1 MKKAIHFLGIFMMYI
16 MISSFGLV
24 EYSAMRPHTYFVG
37 IDSTK
42 QLKQTSLLAAKK
54 EINSLPKKQEDN
66 QQDSQINEEAKHW
79 SKYIVLGVKAVFSTL
94 LSLLSYM
101 IK

>member
-1 MKKAIHFLGIFMMYI
+1 MKKAIHFLGVFMIYI
-16 MISSFGLV
+16 MTSSFGLV

-42 QLKQTSLLAAKK
+42 QLKQPLAKK
-54 EINSLPKKQEDN
+54 EFNQVQKKEEDN
-66 QQDSQINEEAKHW
+66 QQEAQLNEERSNW
-79 SKYIVLGVKAVFSTL
+79 TIYIVIGVKTIFSTL
-94 LSLLSYM
+94 LSLVSYM